1 MTAVVGTT
9 LAAGTVVLAHH
20 PLVAALPF
28 VVPTVLITLI
38 VVVMVIR
45 DRRREPRE

>member
-1 MTAVVGTT
+1 MTAVVETT
-9 LAAGTVVLAHH
+9 LVGTVVLAHH
-20 PLVAALPF
+20 ALVAALPF

-38 VVVMVIR
+38 VVVMAVR